1 MDKNDKNL
9 NLSTKQSEIF
19 KLIVEA
25 YIETGEPIGSKK
37 LLEKIKKDKEL
48 REKVMI
54 IVERKD
60 VVYKLRP
67 DVEIVSNI

>member
-9 NLSTKQSEIF
+9 NLSAKQSEIF

-37 LLEKIKKDKEL
+37 IAWKKT
-48 REKVMI
+48 
-54 IVERKD
+54 
-60 VVYKLRP
+60 
-67 DVEIVSNI
+67 N